1 MHKPMTCRYN
11 QQNFDPK
18 YFKKLIRKNPKAL
31 HGVLFHKYY
40 KYIGFHII
48 LLYKPY
54 HLP

>member
-1 MHKPMTCRYN
+1 MPKPMTCRYN

-18 YFKKLIRKNPKAL
+18 YLKNLVRKNHKAW

-40 KYIGFHII
+40 KHIRFHIS